1 LFKSDSKD
9 INGNTLLEEV
19 CIRLTWHLHNH
30 DMTYVMN
37 MMWGIDY
44 DYDIIWL
51 WCFMH
56 VCDNCH

>member
-1 LFKSDSKD
+1 LFKSESKD

-37 MMWGIDY
+37 MMWGGTLIMIMMFY
-44 DYDIIWL
+44 ACSW
-51 WCFMH
+51 
-56 VCDNCH
+56 